1 MNNMWTVIRFT
12 FMNKVR
18 TKSFLVSTLIFALI
32 ITIGINLPF
41 LIQMFTGD
49 KAGSDETT
57 RIGLVYGQ
65 EQTLAEQLE
74 TTWSSLPANSYEF
87 VKYETADEAALNQDI
102 KDGVIEGYFKFEAQD
117 GNTFPTVVYSSE
129 DEAMSPELQ
138 SNLQAALQVAKTRS
152 IVEGLNLSDAQI
164 NELNMPVQIDARSI
178 STNPSGN
185 ADGASD
191 EKEGAS
197 EVINYIVVY
206 ALIILFF
213 FTLMGTG
220 NMIASEVTTEKS
232 SRIMEIL
239 ITSVSPLSQMF
250 GKVIG
255 MFLLGLSQIAAFGI
269 VAAVNLML
277 PHNLDTLKD
286 MNLDLS
292 AIDPMLLVF
301 GLIFYI
307 LGYFLYAML
316 YAAIGSIVSRTE
328 DLGQA
333 VMPITMLSL
342 VAFYIAI
349 FSLSAPNSMLM
360 KVSSYIPF
368 ISPTTILVR
377 IGLGDI
383 TVWEI
388 LLSLAILIAAILVF
402 GWLAA
407 KIYRTGVL
415 MYGKRP
421 TFKELRKAMKA
432 YKM

>member
-102 KDGVIEGYFKFEAQD
+102 KDGVIEGYLKFEAQE

-152 IVEGLNLSDAQI
+152 IVEGLNLSDTQI

-388 LLSLAILIAAILVF
+388 LLSLAILVAAILVF

>member
-49 KAGSDETT
+49 KAGSEETT

-65 EQTLAEQLE
+65 EQVLAEQLE
-74 TTWSSLPANSYEF
+74 TTWSSLPSTTYEF
-87 VKYETADEAALNQDI
+87 VKYETADEAALNKDI
-102 KDGVIEGYFKFEAQD
+102 EDGTIEGYLKFEEQE
-117 GNTFPTVVYSSE
+117 GSTFPAVVYSSE
-129 DEAMSPELQ
+129 EEEMSPELQ

-152 IVEGLNLSDAQI
+152 IVDGLDLSDAQI
-164 NELNMPVQIDARSI
+164 NELNAPVQIDARSI
-178 STNPSGN
+178 GTNPSGS
-185 ADGASD
+185 AAGGSD
-191 EKEGAS
+191 EKDGAS

-255 MFLLGLSQIAAFGI
+255 MFLLGLSQILTFGI
-269 VAAVNLML
+269 VAAANLML
-277 PHNLDTLKD
+277 PHNMDTLKE
-286 MNLDLS
+286 MNLDLT

-377 IGLGDI
+377 IGLGD
-383 TVWEI
+383 VAMWEI
-388 LLSLAILIAAILVF
+388 LLSLAILIVSILVF

>member
-12 FMNKVR
+12 FMNKAR

-41 LIQMFTGD
+41 LIQWFTGD
-49 KAGSDETT
+49 KDDSGEAV

-65 EQTLAEQLE
+65 EQTLAEQLQ
-74 TTWSSLPANSYEF
+74 TTWGNLPTTYEL
-87 VKYETADEAALNQDI
+87 VKYEANDEAALKQDI
-102 KDGVIEGYFKFEAQD
+102 KNGVIEGYLTFETQE
-117 GNTFPTVVYSSE
+117 GSTFPTVVYSSE
-129 DEAMSPELQ
+129 DEGINMELQ
-138 SNLQAALQVAKTRS
+138 SNLQAALQVAKTRT
-152 IVEGLNLSDAQI
+152 IVAGLNLTDDQI
-164 NELNMPVQIDARSI
+164 NALNTPVQIDTRSI
-178 STNPSGN
+178 DANEAGK
-185 ADGASD
+185 AGGAAGED
-191 EKEGAS
+191 EAS
-197 EVINYIVVY
+197 EVMNYIVVY
-206 ALIILFF
+206 ALVILFF

-255 MFLLGLSQIAAFGI
+255 MFLLGLSQIAVFAVVI
-269 VAAVNLML
+269 AVNVML
-277 PHNLDTLKD
+277 PHNIGALQD
-286 MNLDLS
+286 MNLDVS
-292 AIDPMLLVF
+292 AIDPMLIVF

-307 LGYFLYAML
+307 FGYFLYAVL

-342 VAFYIAI
+342 VAFYIGI
-349 FSLSAPNSMLM
+349 FSLSTPNSMLL

-368 ISPTTILVR
+368 ISPTTILIR

-383 TVWEI
+383 PLWEI
-388 LLSLAILIAAILVF
+388 LLSLAILFVAILIF

>member
-1 MNNMWTVIRFT
+1 M
-12 FMNKVR
+12 
-18 TKSFLVSTLIFALI
+18 S
-32 ITIGINLPF
+32 
-41 LIQMFTGD
+41 
-49 KAGSDETT
+49 ET
-57 RIGLVYGQ
+57 
-65 EQTLAEQLE
+65 
-74 TTWSSLPANSYEF
+74 
-87 VKYETADEAALNQDI
+87 
-102 KDGVIEGYFKFEAQD
+102 
-117 GNTFPTVVYSSE
+117 
-129 DEAMSPELQ
+129 
-138 SNLQAALQVAKTRS
+138 
-152 IVEGLNLSDAQI
+152 QI
-164 NELNMPVQIDARSI
+164 NELNTPVQIDARGI
-178 STNPSGN
+178 DPTETGN
-185 ADGASD
+185 AGGASG

-255 MFLLGLSQIAAFGI
+255 MFLLGLSQIAAFG
-269 VAAVNLML
+269 VVVAVNLML
-277 PHNLDTLKD
+277 PHNMDTLKD
-286 MNLDLS
+286 MNLDLT

-360 KVSSYIPF
+360 KVSTTSRSSRRPRF
-368 ISPTTILVR
+368 WFASDLVISQ
-377 IGLGDI
+377 
-383 TVWEI
+383 
-388 LLSLAILIAAILVF
+388 
-402 GWLAA
+402 
-407 KIYRTGVL
+407 
-415 MYGKRP
+415 YGKFFSRW
-421 TFKELRKAMKA
+421 RSWS
-432 YKM
+432 

>member
-49 KAGSDETT
+49 KAGSEETT

-65 EQTLAEQLE
+65 EQLLAEQLE
-74 TTWSSLPANSYEF
+74 TTWSNLPSTSYEF

-102 KDGVIEGYFKFEAQD
+102 KDGVIEGYLKFEAQE

-164 NELNMPVQIDARSI
+164 NELNTPVQIDARSI

-277 PHNLDTLKD
+277 PHNLDTLKE

-388 LLSLAILIAAILVF
+388 LLSLAILIVAILIF

>member
-49 KAGSDETT
+49 KAESEETT

-65 EQTLAEQLE
+65 EQALAEQLE
-74 TTWSSLPANSYEF
+74 TTWSSLPSTTYKF
-87 VKYETADEAALNQDI
+87 VKYETADEAALNKDI
-102 KDGVIEGYFKFEAQD
+102 EDGTIEGYLKFEAQE
-117 GNTFPTVVYSSE
+117 GSTFPAVVYSSE
-129 DEAMSPELQ
+129 EEGMSPELQ

-152 IVEGLNLSDAQI
+152 IVDGLDLSDAQI
-164 NELNMPVQIDARSI
+164 NELNAPVQIDARSI
-178 STNPSGN
+178 GTNPSGS
-185 ADGASD
+185 AGGASE
-191 EKEGAS
+191 EKDGAS

-255 MFLLGLSQIAAFGI
+255 MFLLGLSQILAFGI
-269 VAAVNLML
+269 VAAANLML
-277 PHNLDTLKD
+277 PHNMDTLKE
-286 MNLDLS
+286 MNLDLT

-377 IGLGDI
+377 IGLGD
-383 TVWEI
+383 VAMWEI
-388 LLSLAILIAAILVF
+388 LLSLAILIVSILVF

>member
-12 FMNKVR
+12 FMNKIR

-49 KAGSDETT
+49 KAGSEETT

-65 EQTLAEQLE
+65 EQMLAEQLE
-74 TTWSSLPANSYEF
+74 TTWSNLPTTSYELI
-87 VKYETADEAALNQDI
+87 KYETADEAALNKDI
-102 KDGVIEGYFKFEAQD
+102 KDDVIEGYLKFEAQE

-152 IVEGLNLSDAQI
+152 IVDGLDLSDAQI
-164 NELNMPVQIDARSI
+164 NELNQPVQIDARSI
-178 STNPSGN
+178 DPTETGN
-185 ADGASD
+185 AGGASG

-255 MFLLGLSQIAAFGI
+255 MFLLGLSQIAAFG
-269 VAAVNLML
+269 VVVVVNLIL
-277 PHNLDTLKD
+277 PHNIDTLKD
-286 MNLDLS
+286 MNLDLT

-360 KVSSYIPF
+360 KVSTYIPF

-383 TVWEI
+383 AVWEI
-388 LLSLAILIAAILVF
+388 LLSLAILIVSILVF